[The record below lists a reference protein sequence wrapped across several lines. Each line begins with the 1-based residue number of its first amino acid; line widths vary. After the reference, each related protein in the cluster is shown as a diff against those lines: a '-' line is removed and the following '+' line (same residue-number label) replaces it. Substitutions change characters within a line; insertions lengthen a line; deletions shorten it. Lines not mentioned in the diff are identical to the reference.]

1 MRYALPFGGRNLCGA
16 NVKATINLH
25 GVEIDNFCSD
35 AARDVK
41 GKVALTG
48 ACGPQYNRERDQTIF
63 GHAPD
68 DGSVLLDKSAPGFAA
83 PIAKHHA
90 EAVGDSR
97 DGATVGVA
105 KRIAHGFF
113 GHFFRGAAPDV
124 SEFVAQAQMI
134 AMAEA
139 IKTSIGT
146 LFFEIEEAAR
156 HFAVDTTA
164 LEDTTVDH

>member
-1 MRYALPFGGRNLCGA
+1 MVL
-16 NVKATINLH
+16 
-25 GVEIDNFCSD
+25 
-35 AARDVK
+35 
-41 GKVALTG
+41 
-48 ACGPQYNRERDQTIF
+48 

-68 DGSVLLDKSAPGFAA
+68 DGSVLLDESAPGLAA
-83 PIAKHHA
+83 SIAKHQA
-90 EAVGDSR
+90 EAVGNAG
-97 DGATVGVA
+97 DGAAVGVA

-113 GHFFRGAAPDV
+113 GHFFRSAAPDV

-156 HFAVDTTA
+156 HFAVDATA